1 MTQTSIVS
9 GKSKTVGGQA
19 IAITGA
25 TNAAPISVTAT
36 AHGLETGDIVQNSGV
51 GGNLAANGQFVITK
65 TGTDTFTLNNSNG
78 SGNYTSGGTAAHV
91 GFATAGLGVD
101 NVLFSAVPN
110 NLTAV
115 VRLEIAPVGSVCR
128 MVFED
133 SADSGFVTAMPA
145 FTTGLAGGV
154 ARGNDLQK
162 SFPWRDNSDVRLAAS
177 GDYMRLKILFPKG
190 VAGQVFQFSSW
201 LQY

>member
-25 TNAAPISVTAT
+25 SNAAPISITAT

-65 TGTDTFTLNNSNG
+65 VDANTFTLNNSNG

-91 GFATAGLGVD
+91 GYASAGLAVD
-101 NVLFSAVPN
+101 NVLFSTVPTN
-110 NLTAV
+110 AAAV

-145 FTTGLAGGV
+145 FSIGFGGGSGQ
-154 ARGNDLQK
+154 RNDLQK
-162 SFPWRDNSDVRLAAS
+162 SFPWREDPDVRLAAS

>member
-1 MTQTSIVS
+1 MQSFIVS
-9 GKSKTVGGQA
+9 QKSKTVGGQA

-36 AHGLETGDIVQNSGV
+36 AHGLETGDIVQNAGI

-91 GFATAGLGVD
+91 GYATAGLDVS
-101 NVLFSAVPN
+101 NVLWGNVPN

-115 VRLEIAPVGSVCR
+115 VKLESAPVNVTCR
-128 MVFED
+128 AILED
-133 SADSGFVTAMPA
+133 SADVNFVSAMPA
-145 FTTGLAGGV
+145 FTTAFAGGV
-154 ARGNDLQK
+154 APGNDLRRA
-162 SFPWRDNSDVRLAAS
+162 FRYWDDPDTRLAAS
-177 GDYMRLKILFPKG
+177 GDSMRLKIMWGKPVVG
-190 VAGQVFQFSSW
+190 AVFQFSAF
-201 LQY
+201 LEY

>member
-65 TGTDTFTLNNSNG
+65 VDANTFTLNNSNG
-78 SGNYTSGGTAAHV
+78 SGNYTSGGAAAHV
-91 GFATAGLGVD
+91 GYATSGLD
-101 NVLFSAVPN
+101 TSNVLFSPAPTNVA
-110 NLTAV
+110 AV